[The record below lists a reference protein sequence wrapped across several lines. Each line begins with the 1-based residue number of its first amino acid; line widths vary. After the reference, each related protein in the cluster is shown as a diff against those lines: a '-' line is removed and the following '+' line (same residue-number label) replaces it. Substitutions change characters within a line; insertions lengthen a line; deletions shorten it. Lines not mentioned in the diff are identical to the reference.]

1 MLWWEELN
9 WDAGA
14 LGFPSMCCTL
24 GESVSLLAALGPSA
38 MKRWLESKHP
48 LRIAGVSC
56 ALKHPSLQGNWSWS
70 YAQQLDR
77 ERNHGGHFP
86 FWEES
91 NPEKAWCCQGLKE
104 PSDPDTEICNL
115 FRIPRLLCAFL
126 NRASCLPALPQPCH
140 FPLLRQA
147 NQILSSWTVQWKVS
161 LKRQYIIF
169 HEFNRV
175 FMILQSAS
183 TRHSQLEA
191 AQQEA
196 EALHLGFSTLAKIH

>member
-1 MLWWEELN
+1 MPTQKSASSSE
-9 WDAGA
+9 
-14 LGFPSMCCTL
+14 FP
-24 GESVSLLAALGPSA
+24 G
-38 MKRWLESKHP
+38 
-48 LRIAGVSC
+48 
-56 ALKHPSLQGNWSWS
+56 
-70 YAQQLDR
+70 
-77 ERNHGGHFP
+77 
-86 FWEES
+86 
-91 NPEKAWCCQGLKE
+91 
-104 PSDPDTEICNL
+104 
-115 FRIPRLLCAFL
+115 LLCAFL
-126 NRASCLPALPQPCH
+126 YRASCLPALPQPCH
-140 FPLLRQA
+140 FPLLRQV